1 MLLGFLVAICFVCI
15 IISTQIG
22 LLFSHTNLFMCNVIV
37 EEMLQYL
44 IGLLDRYEREENV
57 IGVVDSIVIPLEN
70 GFGNETKEWNQLYA
84 SEGYENVESH
94 ANTFAY
100 HFFGDTH
107 TTKKKKNKTKKV
119 ELDAVYSL

>member
-44 IGLLDRYEREENV
+44 IGWLDRYERDENV
-57 IGVVDSIVIPLEN
+57 VGAVDSIVIPLDS
-70 GFGNETKEWNQLYA
+70 GFGNETK
-84 SEGYENVESH
+84 H
-94 ANTFAY
+94 I
-100 HFFGDTH
+100 
-107 TTKKKKNKTKKV
+107 
-119 ELDAVYSL
+119 

>member
-37 EEMLQYL
+37 EELLQYL

-70 GFGNETKEWNQLYA
+70 GFGNETKE
-84 SEGYENVESH
+84 
-94 ANTFAY
+94 
-100 HFFGDTH
+100 
-107 TTKKKKNKTKKV
+107 
-119 ELDAVYSL
+119 